1 MATNLLPYEVVHCSS
16 WDDNYNP
23 EQLMETPYNESSF
36 DNYKG
41 WQTPKCPEYPQD
53 LIIHLLTGPAYI
65 NKVQVLSHHF
75 KIATKIDVYVGILKD
90 PQDVL
95 EDIVV
100 PDTSDEDD
108 NMLIEFTRLGY
119 VCFDNN
125 ARAQF
130 RARELKSIKI
140 NMEGEYVRL
149 VIRNCHR
156 NRLNTYNQV
165 GILAIK
171 VLGQPIHSASHPSSS
186 IPPRNI
192 HHPFDEN
199 SLLSSSTRRTS
210 VSSNQ
215 SIIQK
220 YPSTTNIVEIELQQW
235 ATVLLAAEEEAVQN
249 EAYQEAK
256 TYKYLGD
263 KMQKFTKILAD
274 LEIGKRHAVET
285 KDYDEAEKIKDD
297 IKIVKQT
304 AESLLKQANIQITSE
319 GRLVQLEPTQN
330 IFQDDDEKY
339 HDFDGTLIG
348 CEPSQTQP
356 QQQHRQEEDW
366 MVPDDDDIMS
376 INTAIV
382 PTQVEEPVDPES
394 IPEPIMDEE
403 RGPYTLPIQIF
414 GEEVV
419 ACILSIKSKCRGRGL
434 GQLEQRIESAYQL
447 VRNNQ
452 LGELYIMF
460 TPDYDLADETTM
472 VADFVNASLMLIQET
487 VMDSREAIVTLA
499 ISIWHQLNDFCQQAV
514 IDTEKVIE
522 WVERAFCGLL
532 KRTGDAHQKT
542 RQDATSLILVLVQSY
557 STSPYTLLP
566 LYIGKP
572 ERLIHNHKEAKA
584 RIELVETT
592 VLKLGIDTPNKTTS
606 NKKTTKKALVP
617 LHDLMQ
623 FVVAYLGHSHDEV
636 REAAVKLVVT
646 ISDQVGFNLVS
657 SYIDESLKL
666 SLADT
671 VKKLVDKDSFN
682 NTKFTKNDTK
692 KTISELRALTVTER
706 RTPTQRT
713 VTSVKRSAA
722 NDTKSTAADKKRPAS
737 SAAKKQQQQPIPER
751 TKEKPKEQPD
761 QQEVP
766 TLNENSVCIFCDE
779 VNPEF
784 NEDTLIKHYYNSCP
798 VLTNCPT
805 CRMITEISTLNEH
818 MLVDCEKRH
827 LTKEC
832 TRCHLA
838 IPVEQWLQHTLKQT
852 CPNVVDPSTTAIC
865 PLCTVVIEP
874 PNESGWKLH
883 LMTGDGCP
891 KLKKSRSPKKQQ
903 PQPQPQPQQQQQQQQ
918 TRRKVTKTA
927 IKK

>member
-1 MATNLLPYEVVHCSS
+1 
-16 WDDNYNP
+16 
-23 EQLMETPYNESSF
+23 
-36 DNYKG
+36 
-41 WQTPKCPEYPQD
+41 
-53 LIIHLLTGPAYI
+53 
-65 NKVQVLSHHF
+65 
-75 KIATKIDVYVGILKD
+75 
-90 PQDVL
+90 
-95 EDIVV
+95 
-100 PDTSDEDD
+100 
-108 NMLIEFTRLGY
+108 
-119 VCFDNN
+119 
-125 ARAQF
+125 
-130 RARELKSIKI
+130 
-140 NMEGEYVRL
+140 
-149 VIRNCHR
+149 
-156 NRLNTYNQV
+156 
-165 GILAIK
+165 
-171 VLGQPIHSASHPSSS
+171 
-186 IPPRNI
+186 
-192 HHPFDEN
+192 
-199 SLLSSSTRRTS
+199 
-210 VSSNQ
+210 
-215 SIIQK
+215 
-220 YPSTTNIVEIELQQW
+220 
-235 ATVLLAAEEEAVQN
+235 
-249 EAYQEAK
+249 
-256 TYKYLGD
+256 
-263 KMQKFTKILAD
+263 
-274 LEIGKRHAVET
+274 
-285 KDYDEAEKIKDD
+285 
-297 IKIVKQT
+297 
-304 AESLLKQANIQITSE
+304 
-319 GRLVQLEPTQN
+319 
-330 IFQDDDEKY
+330 
-339 HDFDGTLIG
+339 
-348 CEPSQTQP
+348 
-356 QQQHRQEEDW
+356 
-366 MVPDDDDIMS
+366 MS

-434 GQLEQRIESAYQL
+434 GQLEQRIDSAYQL
-447 VRNNQ
+447 IRNNQ
-452 LGELYIMF
+452 LSELYIMF
-460 TPDYDLADETTM
+460 TPDYDLTDETTM

-487 VMDSREAIVTLA
+487 VMDSREPIVTLA

-514 IDTEKVIE
+514 IETEKVIE
-522 WVERAFCGLL
+522 WIERAFCGLL

-542 RQDATSLILVLVQSY
+542 KQDATSLILVLVQSY

-584 RIELVETT
+584 RIELVEAT

-606 NKKTTKKALVP
+606 NKKTTKKTLVP

-706 RTPTQRT
+706 RAPTQRT

-737 SAAKKQQQQPIPER
+737 SAAKKTTTTTTTNTRTTSARTKPKEQAKER
-751 TKEKPKEQPD
+751 TKEKPKEQPA

-798 VLTNCPT
+798 VLTNCPM

-852 CPNVVDPSTTAIC
+852 CPS
-865 PLCTVVIEP
+865 EY
-874 PNESGWKLH
+874 
-883 LMTGDGCP
+883 
-891 KLKKSRSPKKQQ
+891 KQLTQ
-903 PQPQPQPQQQQQQQQ
+903 
-918 TRRKVTKTA
+918 
-927 IKK
+927 ILLY